1 MSKRAENMIYDYL
14 LKRFKIGWSMAAI
27 QTFYNNLTYRQVIDE
42 SADINK
48 FFDSLITLASAA
60 DIEHDPKLKF
70 SIKNLS
76 YIISDSWEEIEERN
90 SRLSTKETIA
100 IMEDSSYYYELTSIM
115 ISEGGPVT

>member
-14 LKRFKIGWSMAAI
+14 LKRFRVGWSMTAI
-27 QTFYNNLTYRQVIDE
+27 QTFYNNLTHRQVIDE

-48 FFDSLITLASAA
+48 FFDSMITLASAA

-76 YIISDSWEEIEERN
+76 YIISDSWREIEERN
-90 SRLSTKETIA
+90 SRLSTKETVA
-100 IMEDSSYYYELTSIM
+100 VMEDSSYHYELTSIM